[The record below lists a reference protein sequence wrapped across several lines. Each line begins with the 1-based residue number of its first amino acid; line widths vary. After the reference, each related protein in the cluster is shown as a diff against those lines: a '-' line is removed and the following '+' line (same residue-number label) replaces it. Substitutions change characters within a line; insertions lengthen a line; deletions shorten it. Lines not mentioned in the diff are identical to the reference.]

1 MARTSK
7 YVLARRLLNGGY
19 FSQYRDNATKLAKDT
34 SWEDLNTYYREMT
47 DYERNV
53 RGMEYQLL

>member
-19 FSQYRDNATKLAKDT
+19 FSQYKGNVTKLAKDT

-47 DYERNV
+47 DYEQNV
-53 RGMEYQLL
+53 KGIEYQLL